1 MTGSTGSGC
10 SDRGGK
16 RMTLFWNQTG
26 PLLRY
31 SDGMLYV
38 EDLNPEVK
46 TSWRM
51 SRKEMLKLGYRC
63 IIAALK

>member
-1 MTGSTGSGC
+1 
-10 SDRGGK
+10 
-16 RMTLFWNQTG
+16 MTLFWNQTG